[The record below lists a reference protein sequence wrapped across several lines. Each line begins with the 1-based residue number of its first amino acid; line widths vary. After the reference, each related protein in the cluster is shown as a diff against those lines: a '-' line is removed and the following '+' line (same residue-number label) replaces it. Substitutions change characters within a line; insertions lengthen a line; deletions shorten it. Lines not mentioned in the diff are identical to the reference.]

1 MRIDCTLNLT
11 ALPLSPQVYWADY
24 GNDET
29 KVASE
34 LRAMPRQFA
43 QLRIQA
49 SRVSL
54 AGLSA
59 LSPVEGRCEVLFR
72 QMTEGSVL
80 TGRFAKPR
88 DQPAATGAAGAVCL
102 VRPGSV
108 ATVLQGILH
117 PAGD

>member
-1 MRIDCTLNLT
+1 M
-11 ALPLSPQVYWADY
+11 YWADY

-29 KVASE
+29 KVACE

-59 LSPVEGRCEVLFR
+59 LVPVPGRPEPLFR
-72 QMTEGSVL
+72 QKTEGSVL

-88 DQPAATGAAGAVCL
+88 DPAGAANGSAACL
-102 VRPGSV
+102 VSGVRRRWAGLGREDWLVVSSV
-108 ATVLQGILH
+108 II
-117 PAGD
+117 